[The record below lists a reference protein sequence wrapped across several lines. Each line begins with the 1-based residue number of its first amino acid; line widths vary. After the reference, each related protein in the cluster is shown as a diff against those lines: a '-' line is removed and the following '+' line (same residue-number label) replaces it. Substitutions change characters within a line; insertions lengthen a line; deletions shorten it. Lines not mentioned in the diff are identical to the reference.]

1 VAVANLFRATAHCF
15 AIEFGS
21 VPREDRVNVPSKPS
35 SEFPPKVGGATHHS
49 IRFAFL
55 ADRHNFHLKESF
67 MRRGTTR
74 NIWNRFEQQQN
85 ALLRACFNEKARDN
99 CA

>member
-1 VAVANLFRATAHCF
+1 
-15 AIEFGS
+15 
-21 VPREDRVNVPSKPS
+21 
-35 SEFPPKVGGATHHS
+35 
-49 IRFAFL
+49 
-55 ADRHNFHLKESF
+55 

-74 NIWNRFEQQQN
+74 NIWNWFEQQQN